1 MKAISLFSGAGGDSI
16 GLKNAGLN
24 VIAFSEFNRDA
35 VQTHLEAFPESK
47 WIGSK
52 VKGDITKI
60 PDSEFQFEQIKLI
73 FAGFP
78 CQGFSNAGKKDVSDP
93 RNKLFYEFLRV
104 VKLVQPEWIM
114 GENVSGLLTR
124 KTDDGKSKVIDVIQ
138 QEFAS
143 IGYTLSCKVYDV
155 SEAGVSQSRKRL
167 LLIGNRL
174 NIPFTMPEF
183 NLPKQGIRQYIE
195 ESLEG
200 ALETS
205 LDPPPECIFPIGEH
219 IELSGTPH
227 SYLVLKHP
235 DLISFTKRISPHHS
249 EILDLSKP
257 SKTIIC
263 AYSFQPRLYVCLKK
277 PSGKKYVRCLLN
289 SELAQIQGFPKDHP
303 FKGSEASIKKQIG
316 NAVPS
321 KIVELLTRSILE
333 I

>member
-24 VIAFSEFNRDA
+24 VIAFSEYNRDA

-60 PDSEFQFEQIKLI
+60 PDSEFDFQNIKLI

-104 VKLVQPEWIM
+104 VNLVQPEWIM

-124 KTDDGKSKVIDVIQ
+124 KTDDGNSKVIDVIQ

-143 IGYTLSCKVYDV
+143 IGYTLSCKIYDV

-174 NIPFTMPEF
+174 NIPFVMPEF

-200 ALETS
+200 ALETP
-205 LDPPPECIFPIGEH
+205 LDPPPECVLPIAEH
-219 IELSGTPH
+219 MEPTGTPH
-227 SYLVLKHP
+227 SYLILKHP

-277 PSGKKYVRCLLN
+277 PSGKRYVRCLLN